1 MLRKRL
7 EKIIPNDIAKKL
19 EEVVKELVNSYRP
32 LSIVVTGSL
41 AKGKFVEGMSDI
53 DLLVVLKESPGKD
66 RFVLRAIDNVDVEI
80 TLVSL
85 DELVEAIRRGN
96 QFYIEAIN
104 GVEIYGNVI
113 QQLKELVTRRT
124 L

>member
-1 MLRKRL
+1 LLRKRL